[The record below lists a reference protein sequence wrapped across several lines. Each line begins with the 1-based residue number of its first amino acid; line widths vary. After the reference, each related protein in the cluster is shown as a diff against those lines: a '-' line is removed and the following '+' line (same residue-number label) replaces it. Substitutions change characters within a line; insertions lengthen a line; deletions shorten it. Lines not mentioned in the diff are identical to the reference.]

1 MKRRAFLISGLG
13 LTGLAL
19 FGSNTALAAT
29 PLQYSPENWAAA
41 LASGKPVLVH
51 VHAGWCPT
59 CRAQAPI
66 LDKIT
71 SQAAFKS
78 LNFIRVDFDADK
90 DFRKTYNVASQSTV
104 LVFKGGKE
112 VARSIG
118 VTSEET
124 LLMVA
129 KTAL

>member
-1 MKRRAFLISGLG
+1 MERRAFLISGLG

-19 FGSNTALAAT
+19 FGSNTALAAP

-78 LNFIRVDFDADK
+78 LSFIRVDFDADK
-90 DFRKTYNVASQSTV
+90 DFRKAYNVASQSTV

-118 VTSEET
+118 VTSEDA